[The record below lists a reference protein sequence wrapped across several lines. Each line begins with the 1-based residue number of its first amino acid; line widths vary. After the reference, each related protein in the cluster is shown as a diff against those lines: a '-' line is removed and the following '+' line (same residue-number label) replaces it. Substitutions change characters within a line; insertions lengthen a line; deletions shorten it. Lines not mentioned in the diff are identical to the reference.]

1 MAWSQLLGLSEPQ
14 FSSAVPTGLL
24 SEFESASKAPAPGWV
39 SNNQWALLLFFDQSA
54 PISAKCCCTQFFAV
68 LSLGNLGTTLHQRG
82 RRICFFVSWEK
93 RKRAKAVR
101 SWPAP
106 ASWGQRGVYQNDLL
120 SPPQSGPVE
129 KVPPGTTD
137 AQGALFL

>member
-1 MAWSQLLGLSEPQ
+1 MGLQQPVDTALPLEPIR
-14 FSSAVPTGLL
+14 TL
-24 SEFESASKAPAPGWV
+24 
-39 SNNQWALLLFFDQSA
+39 
-54 PISAKCCCTQFFAV
+54 SAKCCCTQFFAV

-93 RKRAKAVR
+93 RKRARAVR

-120 SPPQSGPVE
+120 SPPQSWSRGKSPSRE
-129 KVPPGTTD
+129 DRCPRGAISAIFLRGLAKLPPSPLQKADSRAAPTAGVKENH
-137 AQGALFL
+137 